1 MAEKVRKEEV
11 EQRIGTNISDKDF
24 QMALTQA
31 EHKQEYIYSREHRL
45 VVMQDWYLTELTVEY
60 VISLAFSKMTQDIC
74 NILRNMEKEHL
85 VEDQD
90 ALEVNHIVAV

>member
-1 MAEKVRKEEV
+1 
-11 EQRIGTNISDKDF
+11 
-24 QMALTQA
+24 
-31 EHKQEYIYSREHRL
+31 
-45 VVMQDWYLTELTVEY
+45 MQDWYLTELTVEY

-90 ALEVNHIVAV
+90 ALVANPIVAV